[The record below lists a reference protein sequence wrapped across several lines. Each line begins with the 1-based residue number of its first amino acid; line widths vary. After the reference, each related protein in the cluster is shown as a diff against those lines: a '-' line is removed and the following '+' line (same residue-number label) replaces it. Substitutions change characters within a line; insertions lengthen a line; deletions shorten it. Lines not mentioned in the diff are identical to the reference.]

1 MDTETQGTQ
10 IGATTTADV
19 DATKDN
25 NPRQTLEN
33 FIENAPRGAKAVY
46 HRGPFLE
53 AYTLGEFARTMH
65 SQGRCNLVQRR
76 IKKGRSALFEYVMVK
91 R

>member
-1 MDTETQGTQ
+1 MDTETQGMQ
-10 IGATTTADV
+10 IGATATADV
-19 DATKDN
+19 DVTKDN

-46 HRGPFLE
+46 HIGPFLE

-76 IKKGRSALFEYVMVK
+76 MKNGQSAIFEYVMVK